1 MIRPGQG
8 KRRARLI
15 LPGLYL
21 ALALYIWIDFARTNP
36 DGLAN
41 LGLMAITLPVTLA
54 GLLLGS
60 LMGES
65 GFVLIPDGFGY
76 LTSHAIYYVPGVAFT
91 ALLLWLLGR
100 KIDRRPA
107 A

>member
-1 MIRPGQG
+1 MVPGPG
-8 KRRARLI
+8 KRRARFV

-21 ALALYIWIDFARTNP
+21 ALALYIWIDFAATAH

-41 LGLMAITLPVTLA
+41 LGLMVITLPVTFA

-60 LMGES
+60 PA
-65 GFVLIPDGFGY
+65 V
-76 LTSHAIYYVPGVAFT
+76 AIT

-100 KIDRRPA
+100 AIDRRRA

>member
-21 ALALYIWIDFARTNP
+21 ALALYGWIDFTATAQ

-65 GFVLIPDGFGY
+65 SFVLIPDGFGY
-76 LTSHAIYYVPGVAFT
+76 LTSHAIYYVPAVAVT

-100 KIDRRPA
+100 AIDRRRA